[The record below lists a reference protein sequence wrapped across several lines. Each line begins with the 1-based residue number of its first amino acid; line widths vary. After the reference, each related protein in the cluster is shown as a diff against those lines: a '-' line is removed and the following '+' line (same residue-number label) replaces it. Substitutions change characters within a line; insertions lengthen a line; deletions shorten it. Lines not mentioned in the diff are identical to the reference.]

1 MIRGKGSNPRISNDN
16 RPHDPGGGG
25 VARNIPL
32 SSKVTRNDI
41 SWKLNMNR
49 YGKPVLSP
57 NYQTDIPILGRS
69 VDKKLLDKLVPEA
82 HASRDVTRLNPG
94 GRDWIDQP
102 RPPPARGVGFTDTG
116 QTRQTQRK
124 YVAAGAAAVTNTNTN
139 TIQIGYNTRNTEL
152 VNNDWHE
159 VMRKHRNK
167 KSIRNLDYRE
177 IVSKMD
183 NFEPPR
189 TDRTVVTDQ
198 CKSPVE
204 DIRPDGG
211 PTEGLA
217 KGEVQSLE
225 PMEGGD
231 RCVKCHKR
239 KKRYRTGRS
248 SGHVRKPLSAR
259 LRPWSGRSPQMLND
273 SVPHVTQRIPPV
285 IIEPMQYEWIG
296 RKSDTSADLSVPQN
310 YLEIPNQI
318 LPNAFL
324 QLAKEARELVVIKE
338 SSGFMENVRS
348 GSSQWSGPPLAEVL
362 TTGDCGTFGR
372 ESVDLAVIPGR
383 LSEERPIVS
392 ADSGD
397 LLDNISGYRKDTAGR
412 SEGQEGCFG
421 KPTIASRQYDSPSE
435 EHGIVQPVTTERR
448 VYTSAGPLGFR
459 VTITDWSEPVEPPD
473 TMKQVIIPRPT
484 ADREG
489 CSSAANVHTAV
500 TMFSAQPVAAGL
512 SDPIAVHH
520 PVDVHDKDD
529 LEVSG
534 PVGRDSHSEFRQTDV
549 IGILNDNRCDD
560 DMASRSRTTEHPD
573 DCSGD
578 IKCVETTYDGSL
590 VGELDPLVKKDNG
603 CQLVRVNGGLNNC
616 LTNVRDVSGS
626 SDSGVHSWTEQW
638 ENMSDVSLNDS
649 YDNPGNILR
658 GIPGEMSQLLFGAP
672 PNTEVESDSDC
683 PVTDSSLSDIVNRCP
698 SELMS
703 GEEGFKTGRKYKFPN
718 LPDDSDSD
726 TAVLSDGFKTD
737 GKLKFPNCVED
748 SDSDIAVLSDFS
760 DDSSIFGIRKVLRR
774 RVPYRGRAPPSK
786 KDCAPAPR
794 TPPVKA
800 KNRAEQWQYER
811 NSTRANWTRWQ
822 YGTPLD
828 CTCPDF
834 VQDVRYFTN
843 VCLNVNKDPR
853 LDRYYPRLVR
863 SLARAARVVRT
874 VPRCRVNHRRRRDL
888 MMRLFDEDMEQTDV
902 VRDRFPDRHVYKFT
916 DKPHNKP
923 ESTAVTG
930 TRTPPIY
937 RNHHR
942 KYAALRDSETD
953 VDDYFGSAE
962 EEWRWTARSVSWYQP
977 CI

>member
-32 SSKVTRNDI
+32 SSKDTRNDI

-57 NYQTDIPILGRS
+57 NYQTDIPISGRS

-94 GRDWIDQP
+94 GRDWIEQP
-102 RPPPARGVGFTDTG
+102 RPPPVRGVGITDTG
-116 QTRQTQRK
+116 QTRKTQRK

-139 TIQIGYNTRNTEL
+139 TIQTGYNTQNTEL

-159 VMRKHRNK
+159 VMRKHRYK
-167 KSIRNLDYRE
+167 KSIRNLDYRQ

-183 NFEPPR
+183 NFETPR
-189 TDRTVVTDQ
+189 TDRTVVADQ
-198 CKSPVE
+198 CTSPVE

-217 KGEVQSLE
+217 KGGLQSLE
-225 PMEGGD
+225 TMEGGD

-248 SGHVRKPLSAR
+248 SGHVRKLLSAR

-285 IIEPMQYEWIG
+285 IIEPMHYEWIG
-296 RKSDTSADLSVPQN
+296 RKSDTNADLPVPQN

-324 QLAKEARELVVIKE
+324 QLAEEARELVVIKE
-338 SSGFMENVRS
+338 SSGFMEDVRS
-348 GSSQWSGPPLAEVL
+348 GSSQWSGPPLVEVL
-362 TTGDCGTFGR
+362 TTGDCGPFGR

-383 LSEERPIVS
+383 LIEERPIAS
-392 ADSGD
+392 ADSGG
-397 LLDNISGYRKDTAGR
+397 LLDNKSDYRSDTAGR

-435 EHGIVQPVTTERR
+435 EHGIDRPVNTERR
-448 VYTSAGPLGFR
+448 VYTSTGPLGFR
-459 VTITDWSEPVEPPD
+459 VTITDWSEQVEPPG

-512 SDPIAVHH
+512 SDPIAVHRS
-520 PVDVHDKDD
+520 VDVHDKVG

-534 PVGRDSHSEFRQTDV
+534 PVGRDSHSEFRQTNV
-549 IGILNDNRCDD
+549 IEMLNVNRCDD
-560 DMASRSRTTEHPD
+560 DMASRSGTTEHPD

-578 IKCVETTYDGSL
+578 IKCAETTYDESDKL
-590 VGELDPLVKKDNG
+590 AGELDPLVKKDNG
-603 CQLVRVNGGLNNC
+603 CQLVRVNGGLDNC

-626 SDSGVHSWTEQW
+626 SDSGVQSWTEQW

-649 YDNPGNILR
+649 YDNPGNTLR

-683 PVTDSSLSDIVNRCP
+683 PVTDSSLTDIVNRCP
-698 SELMS
+698 SEWMS
-703 GEEGFKTGRKYKFPN
+703 DEDGYKTGRK
-718 LPDDSDSD
+718 
-726 TAVLSDGFKTD
+726 
-737 GKLKFPNCVED
+737 LKISTED

-760 DDSSIFGIRKVLRR
+760 DDSSILGIRKVLRR

-786 KDCAPAPR
+786 KGCAPAPR

-800 KNRAEQWQYER
+800 KNRAERWQYEW
-811 NSTRANWTRWQ
+811 NSTRARWSRWQ
-822 YGTPLD
+822 YGPPLD
-828 CTCPDF
+828 CTGPDF
-834 VQDVRYFTN
+834 VLFVRYFTN
-843 VCLNVNKDPR
+843 VCLDVNKDPR

-874 VPRCRVNHRRRRDL
+874 VPRCRENHRRRRDL

-916 DKPHNKP
+916 DKPHDEP

-930 TRTPPIY
+930 THTPPIY

-977 CI
+977 